1 MIRLIFFIY
10 SIIYKTSDITF
21 IMFIYKLEI
30 NNYVYYGSTVK
41 TLKEVYNMLKGH
53 STSKKIRD
61 NKLYSAINMYG
72 IENVDLS
79 VYKDVGEVD
88 RKDLDIILWGIV
100 YKQRNNKNLLN
111 NKYLKSEP
119 KRLLDLKTN

>member
-1 MIRLIFFIY
+1 
-10 SIIYKTSDITF
+10 
-21 IMFIYKLEI
+21 MFIYKLEI